1 MNSETKTRLSA
12 PLYAARAI
20 LMAFVVDRAARLR
33 SDERGLETLEYAL
46 LALMGVVVLAVAIN
60 SLGGSISGLLGR
72 IGKTI
77 NGLG

>member
-1 MNSETKTRLSA
+1 MNNEAKARLSTA
-12 PLYAARAI
+12 LYAAPAI
-20 LMAFVVDRAARLR
+20 VMAFVVDRAGRLR

-46 LALMGVVVLAVAIN
+46 LALMGVVVLVVAIN

-77 NGLG
+77 DGLG